1 MVYVKPFIAA
11 LNDELILREYD
22 GAAEKNEGKKE
33 ILFHVDNVFTSVSEL
48 LQGSVSFTNML
59 IISQKMN
66 HSVVLKFATLLD
78 NNY

>member
-48 LQGSVSFTNML
+48 LQGTVSFYKYA
-59 IISQKMN
+59 IYFSKRESFRCFKIRIS
-66 HSVVLKFATLLD
+66 LG
-78 NNY
+78 

>member
-1 MVYVKPFIAA
+1 MFKVKSFAIA
-11 LNDELILREYD
+11 LNDKLILCKYD
-22 GAAEKNEGKKE
+22 GTAEKNKGKQE

-48 LQGSVSFTNML
+48 LEGSVSFTNML